1 MAEQRVYRVSF
12 IQQGEV
18 YEVYAKQVS
27 QGSLFGF
34 VELEG
39 LLFGQRSD
47 LLVDPSQEKLET
59 EFKDVKRAY
68 VPMHAILRIDEVE
81 KEGVSRITK
90 PEGDAN
96 NVAPFPGPIYTP
108 TSRPEK
114 S

>member
-1 MAEQRVYRVSF
+1 VAERRVYRVLF
-12 IQQGEV
+12 FQQGEV
-18 YEVYAKQVS
+18 YEVYAKQIA

-34 VELEG
+34 VEL
-39 LLFGQRSD
+39 FGERSE
-47 LLVDPSQEKLET
+47 LLVDPSQEKLAS
-59 EFKDVKRAY
+59 EFKDVERAY
-68 VPMHAILRIDEVE
+68 VPMHAVLRIDEVA

-90 PEGDAN
+90 IEGEAA